1 MKKVIIMCSIMF
13 ISGCSA
19 IDTIKLTASHAV
31 NKYCSVSEVGRNALR
46 RGLNESLAPHSIKVT
61 CGE

>member
-1 MKKVIIMCSIMF
+1 MKKIIIMCSIMS

-31 NKYCSVSEVGRNALR
+31 NKYCSVPETGRNALR
-46 RGLNESLAPHSIKVT
+46 IDLNESLAPHSIKVT

>member
-1 MKKVIIMCSIMF
+1 MCSIVF
-13 ISGCSA
+13 ISGCST

-31 NKYCSVSEVGRNALR
+31 NKYCSVPEAGRSALR